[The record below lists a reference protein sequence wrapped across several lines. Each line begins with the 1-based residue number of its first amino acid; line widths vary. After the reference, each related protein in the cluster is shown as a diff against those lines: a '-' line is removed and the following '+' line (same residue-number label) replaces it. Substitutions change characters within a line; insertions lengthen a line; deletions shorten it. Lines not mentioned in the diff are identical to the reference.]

1 MIHKRRFESDK
12 GDLPSP
18 NIPGL
23 SKVPVECSKQDN
35 PEDAEE
41 KNSCVTNSVICA
53 PFRELQLLISF
64 QKHCGNNDS
73 KIQDLESLSI

>member
-53 PFRELQLLISF
+53 PFAGTSTSDLIP
-64 QKHCGNNDS
+64 NT
-73 KIQDLESLSI
+73 LW

>member
-53 PFRELQLLISF
+53 PRFAASAATAFPMPLDPPVIC
-64 QKHCGNNDS
+64 H
-73 KIQDLESLSI
+73 KIKMDVS